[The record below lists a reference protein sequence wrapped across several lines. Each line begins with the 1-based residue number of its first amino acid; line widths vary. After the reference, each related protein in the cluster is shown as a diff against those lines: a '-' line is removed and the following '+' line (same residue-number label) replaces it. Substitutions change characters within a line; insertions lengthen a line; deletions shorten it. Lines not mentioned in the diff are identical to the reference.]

1 MNDSHATTFT
11 KGSSASRP
19 ASMDGLQIIIESPQD
34 TQSHKKRPR
43 LVTSC
48 DNCRLKKIKCLQPS
62 PETQCEACTIAKIP
76 CRFRD
81 RERYFAERSRA
92 ITDLNARPPNRL
104 DRPASG
110 DNSSREYPAQYPQLP
125 SSSSRAPQYSP
136 TPADK
141 GHYPQFYSSSEYT
154 GPQRNTSGD
163 EQAHLSNPSVPE
175 TYPRPSSHAPYYDDS
190 QLFDP
195 VHSQFPQIGRM
206 NEFMTQFVGLSE
218 SFRFLSHEDLV
229 DRFNRRTLSP
239 LMANCIATWGSF
251 ALAMSGKCSY
261 SIAEAYCGNA
271 TDLLVA
277 CIEQPTLEV
286 LHCMMLLAWYEAR
299 NGRLDRF
306 RQLCDIS
313 IKTARGLGLVDQSL
327 QLSSYNPYHE
337 LAVNL
342 NRLQNYADSLASP
355 RASGP

>member
-1 MNDSHATTFT
+1 
-11 KGSSASRP
+11 
-19 ASMDGLQIIIESPQD
+19 MDGLQIIIESPQD

-48 DNCRLKKIKCLQPS
+48 DNWSVSSTMCLIPVVLTPTSSRLKKIKCLQPS

-154 GPQRNTSGD
+154 GPQRCLSWFTCRRIADHEPGIHLETSKLTFPIHPSQKHIHD
-163 EQAHLSNPSVPE
+163 HPAMHLI
-175 TYPRPSSHAPYYDDS
+175 T
-190 QLFDP
+190 
-195 VHSQFPQIGRM
+195 
-206 NEFMTQFVGLSE
+206 TTLSCSTRFTH
-218 SFRFLSHEDLV
+218 SFR
-229 DRFNRRTLSP
+229 
-239 LMANCIATWGSF
+239 
-251 ALAMSGKCSY
+251 K
-261 SIAEAYCGNA
+261 
-271 TDLLVA
+271 
-277 CIEQPTLEV
+277 
-286 LHCMMLLAWYEAR
+286 
-299 NGRLDRF
+299 
-306 RQLCDIS
+306 
-313 IKTARGLGLVDQSL
+313 LG
-327 QLSSYNPYHE
+327 
-337 LAVNL
+337 
-342 NRLQNYADSLASP
+342 
-355 RASGP
+355 G